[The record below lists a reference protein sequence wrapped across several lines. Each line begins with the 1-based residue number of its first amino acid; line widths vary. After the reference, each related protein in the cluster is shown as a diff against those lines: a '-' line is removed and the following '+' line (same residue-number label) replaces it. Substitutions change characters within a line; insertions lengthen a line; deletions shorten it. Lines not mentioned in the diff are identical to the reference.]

1 MSPLRSAIL
10 TAALSCLAL
19 SALAQA
25 QKAAG
30 CPSRPI
36 VVGLYEFGFFYH
48 AGNGLD
54 KDVAEQLQKRSGCAF
69 EFRVMSR
76 RSIWQG
82 MQSGTVDMTLSAAA
96 TPERLAFAWAEP
108 YLWARNMVLLRK
120 DVGPNVRSIAD
131 FMNEPSLR
139 LGVVRG
145 FVAGVDYE
153 EFVTQLRNIGRV
165 EEVDDANQMYAMLR
179 AGRFQ
184 AVLSSQLGYASYLKD
199 EIASGQVRVEDWGR
213 SKARGTANLLV
224 SKKSFSPDDA
234 RRWGELLKSL
244 TADGTITRLV
254 ARYVDHESALRMTT
268 P

>member
-1 MSPLRSAIL
+1 
-10 TAALSCLAL
+10 
-19 SALAQA
+19 
-25 QKAAG
+25 
-30 CPSRPI
+30 
-36 VVGLYEFGFFYH
+36 
-48 AGNGLD
+48 
-54 KDVAEQLQKRSGCAF
+54 
-69 EFRVMSR
+69 
-76 RSIWQG
+76 
-82 MQSGTVDMTLSAAA
+82 MTLSAAA

-213 SKARGTANLLV
+213 SKVRGTANLLV